1 MQDICIFKRVEKKY
15 LLTLRQQAEL
25 MSRIGEHLVPDAHGK
40 STICSLYLD
49 TPEYLLIR
57 NSIDAIAYKEKLR
70 LRSYGIPREDG
81 QVFLEIKKK
90 YKGVVYKRRI
100 STTLARAEMYLQSGT
115 PMEDSQIMREIHY
128 AMELYRRPMPKV
140 LIACER
146 EAYFAT
152 QYPNLRLTFDAAI
165 RYRSTGLSSAEGL
178 TAPTGAD
185 GKKILDDGHV
195 LLEIKTD
202 GAMPLW
208 LSAALAECEI
218 YPAKFSKYGTAYHD
232 MIQKGEITYANN
244 L

>member
-15 LLTLRQQAEL
+15 LLPLEKKAQL
-25 MSRIGEHLVPDAHGK
+25 LSRIGAYLVPDAHGK
-40 STICSLYLD
+40 STLCSLYLD
-49 TPEYLLIR
+49 TPDFLLIR

-70 LRSYGIPREDG
+70 MRSYGIPKENG

-100 STTLARAEMYLQSGT
+100 STTLSRAEAYLQSGT
-115 PMEDSQIMREIHY
+115 PTEDSQIMREIHY
-128 AMELYRRPMPKV
+128 AMELYRRPQPRV

-146 EAYFAT
+146 EAFFADGH
-152 QYPNLRLTFDAAI
+152 PNLRLTFDSAI
-165 RYRSTGLSSAEGL
+165 RYRDFDLSSSEGL
-178 TAPTGAD
+178 TGLRGAD
-185 GKKILDDGHV
+185 GKKIIDDHHT

-208 LSAALAECEI
+208 LSAALAECGI
-218 YPAKFSKYGTAYHD
+218 YPTRFSKYATAYHD
-232 MIQKGEITYANN
+232 ILQKGDSSYACN

>member
-1 MQDICIFKRVEKKY
+1 M
-15 LLTLRQQAEL
+15 
-25 MSRIGEHLVPDAHGK
+25 
-40 STICSLYLD
+40 YLD
-49 TPEYLLIR
+49 TPDFLLIR

-70 LRSYGIPREDG
+70 MRSYGIPREDG

-100 STTLARAEMYLQSGT
+100 STTLARAEAYLQSGT

-128 AMELYRRPMPKV
+128 AMELYRRPRPRV

-152 QYPNLRLTFDAAI
+152 HHPNLRLTFDTAI
-165 RYRSTGLSSAEGL
+165 RYRDYALSSGEGL
-178 TAPTGAD
+178 TGETGAD
-185 GKKILDDGHV
+185 GKKIIDDDHT

-218 YPAKFSKYGTAYHD
+218 YPAKFSKYATAYRD
-232 MIQKGEITYANN
+232 ILQKGASTHACN